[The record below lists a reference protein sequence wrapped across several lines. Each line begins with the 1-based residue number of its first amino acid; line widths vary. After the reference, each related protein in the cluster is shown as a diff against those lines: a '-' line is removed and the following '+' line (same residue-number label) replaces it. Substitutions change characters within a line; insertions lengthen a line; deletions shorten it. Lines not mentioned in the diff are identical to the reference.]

1 MIRWLTTEGADTV
14 ADPTVAGATD
24 TGAGAGD
31 SMSDWADYYT
41 PNNGF
46 GGGIAKLVEWA
57 QRNYQPRKAVDSE
70 WEKYYVPNHGFG
82 HGLNYYAKLATR
94 DMFGQTHGREKAQA
108 GMLPGYGYLRWMFNE
123 GQKAEDYY
131 QNTGQDPRYSSD
143 VSSLG
148 TPSLS
153 QMTGGVVP
161 RMARTMD
168 QLYRPE
174 IIEYTNPISMYG

>member
-1 MIRWLTTEGADTV
+1 MDT
-14 ADPTVAGATD
+14 
-24 TGAGAGD
+24 GAGD

-46 GGGIAKLVEWA
+46 GGGIGKLVKMI
-57 QRNYQPRKAVDSE
+57 QRYYQPEDGKYSD
-70 WEKYYVPNHGFG
+70 WEKYYTPNHGFV
-82 HGLNYYAKLATR
+82 HGLNYMSKLASR
-94 DMFGQTHGREKAQA
+94 DMFGHTHGREKAQA
-108 GMLPGYGYLRWMFNE
+108 GQIPLYGFLRWMYNE

-148 TPSLS
+148 TPTLS
-153 QMTGGVVP
+153 QMTGGAIP

-174 IIEYTNPISMYG
+174 IIEYTNQMSMYG